1 MDKLVIGKHVIP
13 YEERKSVRAKRIII
27 TVFVDKVRVSVP
39 RGATNK
45 KVKEFVKASQEKILE
60 HWLKLREKQAAQVPQ
75 AFQPDSAAGIRLG
88 IPGQGMIPF
97 LGRFVSYQ
105 TQTYQGKRCGLKV
118 KAKSKSSSDLLMDRS
133 IEILLPEDSSPT
145 ERPTLM
151 KEVLI
156 YWYKNEARKVFER
169 KLAHYAAS
177 MGVRYGQIRLKEQ
190 KTKWGSCSGLGNI
203 NLNWQLIRAPEKVVD
218 YVIIH
223 ELAHLKQMNHSPEFW
238 QIVARE
244 MPDYQVW
251 KKWLRDRGGELVF

>member
-1 MDKLVIGKHVIP
+1 MDKLVIGHHAIP

-27 TVFVDKVRVSVP
+27 TVFADKVRVSVP
-39 RGATNK
+39 QWATNK

-75 AFQPDSAAGIRLG
+75 ALQPDSAAGVL
-88 IPGQGMIPF
+88 PEMPAQGMIPF

-105 TQTYQGKRCGLKV
+105 THTYQGKRCGLKV
-118 KAKSKSSSDLLMDRS
+118 RNESL
-133 IEILLPEDSSPT
+133 EVFLPEDLAPK
-145 ERPTLM
+145 EHPRWIR
-151 KEVLI
+151 EVLI
-156 YWYKNEARKVFER
+156 HWYKNHAREVFEP
-169 KLAHYAAS
+169 KVAHYAAI

-190 KTKWGSCSGLGNI
+190 KTKWGSCSGKGNI

-244 MPDYQVW
+244 MPDYKVW
-251 KKWLRDRGGELVF
+251 KKWLRDHGGKLIF